1 MAVAERLAWQDVRSF
16 DGHRPTSEEDLEY
29 ALSLASLSFLLAVIW
44 GQPLIRLLRR
54 WRMGKLIRIDGPRSH
69 EEKMGTPT
77 MGGLMVI
84 IPVLVITIV
93 LNVANLLNPDPIIG
107 RSIIVPMAA
116 MAGYGILG
124 GLDDYIGVRGMRR
137 GEGLLG
143 RWIFATQVVMAL
155 IIALVLHLALD
166 YRRLALPGV
175 EEPIDI
181 GFLYVPVA
189 MIIIVGFSN
198 AVNLTDGLDGLAG
211 IIVASAFA
219 AYAVIAYLQ
228 GWAYL
233 ARFGFIV
240 VGASFGFLWYN
251 AHPAE
256 LFMGGVGSYALGATL
271 GVMALMSGQ
280 WLVLPIV
287 AVIPVAE
294 ALSVMLQ
301 VGYFKLTRRLT
312 GQGKRLFKMSPLHHH
327 FELLGWSETQVV
339 QRFWLVAVLAA
350 MLGVALAL
358 L

>member
-1 MAVAERLAWQDVRSF
+1 VV
-16 DGHRPTSEEDLEY
+16 Y
-29 ALSLASLSFLLAVIW
+29 ALSLASISFLLAVIW
-44 GQPLIRLLRR
+44 GSPLIRFLRY
-54 WRMGKLIRIDGPRSH
+54 WRMGKLIRIDGPRRH

-77 MGGLMVI
+77 MGGLMVV
-84 IPVLVITIV
+84 IPVLVITIA
-93 LNVANLLNPDPIIG
+93 LNVANLRNPDQIIG
-107 RSIIVPMAA
+107 RSILAPMGV
-116 MAGYGILG
+116 MAGFAFLG
-124 GLDDYIGVRGMRR
+124 GIDDYVGVRGMRQ

-143 RWIFATQVVMAL
+143 RWLFLAQVA
-155 IIALVLHLALD
+155 LALLTALGL
-166 YRRLALPGV
+166 YFGLGYHNVALPGV
-175 EEPIDI
+175 TQPIDI
-181 GFLYVPVA
+181 GIFYVPIA
-189 MIIIVGFSN
+189 MFVILSASN

-240 VGASFGFLWYN
+240 VGASFAFLWYN

-256 LFMGGVGSYALGATL
+256 LFMGGVGSYSLGATL

-287 AVIPVAE
+287 AIIPVAE
-294 ALSVMLQ
+294 TLSVLLQ
-301 VGYFKLTRRLT
+301 VSYFKLTRRMT
-312 GQGKRLFKMSPLHHH
+312 GQGKRLLKMSPLHHH

-339 QRFWLVAVLAA
+339 QRFWLVSLLAA
-350 MLGVALAL
+350 MLGIALAL

>member
-1 MAVAERLAWQDVRSF
+1 MV
-16 DGHRPTSEEDLEY
+16 Y
-29 ALSLASLSFLLAVIW
+29 ALSLASISFLLAVIW
-44 GQPLIRLLRR
+44 GSPLIRFLRY

-69 EEKMGTPT
+69 VEKMGTPT
-77 MGGLMVI
+77 MGGLMVV
-84 IPVLVITIV
+84 IPVLVITIA

-107 RSIIVPMAA
+107 YSILIPMGVMGGFAF
-116 MAGYGILG
+116 LG
-124 GLDDYIGVRGMRR
+124 GIDDYVGVRGRRR

-143 RWIFATQVVMAL
+143 RWLFLAQVA
-155 IIALVLHLALD
+155 IALLAALGLYFGLD
-166 YRRLALPGV
+166 YHNVALPGV
-175 EEPIDI
+175 ARPIDI
-181 GFLYVPVA
+181 GMLYVPVA
-189 MIIIVGFSN
+189 MFIIVAASN
-198 AVNLTDGLDGLAG
+198 AVNITDGLDGLAG

-219 AYAVIAYLQ
+219 AFAVIAFLQ

-233 ARFGFIV
+233 SRFGFIV
-240 VGASFGFLWYN
+240 VGASFAFLWYN

-256 LFMGGVGSYALGATL
+256 LFMGGLGSYSLGATL

-294 ALSVMLQ
+294 TVSVILQ
-301 VGYFKLTRRLT
+301 VGYFKLTRRMT

-339 QRFWLVAVLAA
+339 QRFWLVSLLAA
-350 MLGVALAL
+350 MLGIALAL